1 MSWQLFGYR
10 TLASCVAICG
20 TISLRFGVMTICLKL
35 GPAGGTLWMKYIIF
49 EVLAG
54 YCPFA
59 RVFLSLVVG
68 CLWGYEGP
76 NVGVVL
82 LGQKLT
88 YGLCLIGV
96 KQQ

>member
-1 MSWQLFGYR
+1 MRGSLWYYF
-10 TLASCVAICG
+10 LAPWSDDHLPKVGA
-20 TISLRFGVMTICLKL
+20 
-35 GPAGGTLWMKYIIF
+35 PGGTLWMKYIIF

-59 RVFLSLVVG
+59 RVFVSLVVG

-76 NVGVVL
+76 FVGVVL